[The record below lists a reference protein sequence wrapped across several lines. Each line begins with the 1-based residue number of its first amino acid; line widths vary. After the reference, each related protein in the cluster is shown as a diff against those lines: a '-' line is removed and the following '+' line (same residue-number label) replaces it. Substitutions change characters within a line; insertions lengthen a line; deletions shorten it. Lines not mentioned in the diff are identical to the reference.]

1 MRALRTRRPTHAA
14 SGVSL
19 LEIVFAIGLAAALV
33 GVVAGTTPRRDDGG
47 QAQQVVQTVVSLR
60 RACASYRVDTCGF
73 ATEFGGHARMHRQ
86 LSADPG
92 VPGWHGPYIDT
103 PLSSAQN
110 PWGGR
115 FDLHAGVRANGWID
129 GFDVDGDGE
138 LDAAAEGNMLVLDE
152 VPAPGASA
160 IDAALERGA
169 PGEWM
174 ASGRVRYD
182 ALERRLYVL
191 VLP

>member
-1 MRALRTRRPTHAA
+1 MRALHTRGPLRAA

-19 LEIVFAIGLAAALV
+19 LEIAFAIGLVAALV
-33 GVVAGTTPRRDDGG
+33 GVVAGTTGRRDDGG
-47 QAQQVVQTVVSLR
+47 HAGQVVQTVESLR
-60 RACASYRVDTCGF
+60 RACASYRIDTCSF
-73 ATEFGGHARMHRQ
+73 ATELTGHAAMHRQ
-86 LSADPG
+86 LSANPG
-92 VPGWHGPYIDT
+92 VAGWHGPYLET
-103 PLSSAQN
+103 PLSGAQN

-115 FDLHAGVRANGWID
+115 IDLYDDVRANGWIQ
-129 GFDVDGDGE
+129 GFDLDGNGE
-138 LDAAAEGNMLVLDE
+138 LDAQTEANMLVLE
-152 VPAPGASA
+152 AVPAPGASA

-182 ALERRLYVL
+182 ALAQRLYVL